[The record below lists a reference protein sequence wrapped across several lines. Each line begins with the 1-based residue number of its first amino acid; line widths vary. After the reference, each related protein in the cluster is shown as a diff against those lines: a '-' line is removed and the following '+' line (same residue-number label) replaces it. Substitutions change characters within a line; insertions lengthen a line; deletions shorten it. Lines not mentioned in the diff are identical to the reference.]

1 MADRTLAAV
10 REQDELDVLVQ
21 QRAEGIR
28 HVCRLVMPFS
38 SQLSGKT
45 DAVEDGVAE
54 HDRLVRRQIQRALAR
69 HPDVEHPDAGG
80 QLVAGGVGPTAIA
93 FALVPSSSAGA
104 QIELPS

>member
-1 MADRTLAAV
+1 M

-21 QRAEGIR
+21 QRAESIR
-28 HVCRLVMPFS
+28 HVLPGYALLQPAFGE
-38 SQLSGKT
+38 QA

-54 HDRLVRRQIQRALAR
+54 HDCLVRRQVQRALAG
-69 HPDVEHPDAGG
+69 HPGVEHPDAGG
-80 QLVAGGVGPTAIA
+80 QLVAGGVGPTAID